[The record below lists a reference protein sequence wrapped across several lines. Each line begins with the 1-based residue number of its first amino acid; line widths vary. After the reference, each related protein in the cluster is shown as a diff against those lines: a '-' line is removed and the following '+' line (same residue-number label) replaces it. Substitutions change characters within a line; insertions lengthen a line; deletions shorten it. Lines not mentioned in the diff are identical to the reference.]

1 MKVKLFFYDFLLPY
15 QSVNPVEL
23 DLVLTLVRPADENP
37 VLESGKLADRA
48 SLGGIGFDVFAGVVF
63 RFHAYTLPQIT
74 EKARDFFAIMQIIFV
89 DNYPPLFLKKIHTS
103 VWAFGRWGLFLKLYN
118 Y

>member
-1 MKVKLFFYDFLLPY
+1 M
-15 QSVNPVEL
+15 EL

-63 RFHAYTLPQIT
+63 RFHAFKVT
-74 EKARDFFAIMQIIFV
+74 D
-89 DNYPPLFLKKIHTS
+89 S
-103 VWAFGRWGLFLKLYN
+103 W
-118 Y
+118 